1 MPIPTAMS
9 RDAGEHLTWREVR
22 EDDLEDCLRIEPRHM
37 GDELVGRERALA
49 IWRTLIRSRSFN
61 SCVVQLPIP
70 PLGNPIVAFG
80 SSVFITSEFATQEL
94 DHPRPGLNS
103 RIIASI
109 ASGSSVVE
117 EDLCT
122 GSIRDGLDLVVLSGG
137 DLSEA
142 LNLEQIREAQMLLA
156 YSFVEQHLGYRLNRL
171 MVEIIGR
178 KQREFSENSGVWRT
192 SKVFPGGERA
202 LAVLTREDAFS
213 SSGSIAAS
221 LFQYREPVLRL
232 RDTDKQLLAEAL
244 QGSTD
249 RDIASRLNLSFSS
262 VKKRWLSL
270 FDRVER
276 ARQDLLP
283 DGMDRSWNETRGPQ
297 KRHRILAYV
306 RSHPEELR
314 PFRWRSS
321 RQF

>member
-1 MPIPTAMS
+1 MPGPTPIFPTA
-9 RDAGEHLTWREVR
+9 GERLTWREIR
-22 EDDLEDCLRIEPRHM
+22 DDELMDCLRIAPQHM
-37 GDELVGRERALA
+37 GEEIVGRERALA
-49 IWRTLIRSRSFN
+49 IWRKLIRSRSFN
-61 SCVVQLPIP
+61 SCVVHLPIP
-70 PLGNPIVAFG
+70 PPGNRIVAFG
-80 SSVFITSEFATQEL
+80 SSVFVTPQFATQEL
-94 DHPRPGLNS
+94 QHPQPGLNS

-117 EDLCT
+117 EDICS
-122 GSIRDGLDLVVLSGG
+122 GSTRDGLDLVVLSAD
-137 DLSEA
+137 DLSEV

-156 YSFVEQHLGYRLNRL
+156 YSFVEQHVGYRLNRL

-178 KQREFSENSGVWRT
+178 RQREFSENSGVWRI

-202 LAVLTREDAFS
+202 LAVLTREGAFS

-249 RDIASRLNLSFSS
+249 RDIASRLNLSFPS

-276 ARQDLLP
+276 ARPDLLP